1 MLVSCRLCRGG
12 IRVEGVN
19 VLLLKSKLR
28 IIIQSQWKLPRRPSA
43 VDACVAEAPVSDKRR
58 SLNSLNTYRTSIYL
72 HRLVDRFCG
81 ASCCRSS
88 LTQLAA
94 ISAALVV
101 VVVAAII
108 FIVFPCPA
116 SMFENPEIDS
126 LLP

>member
-1 MLVSCRLCRGG
+1 MSTLPVAFY
-12 IRVEGVN
+12 IVW
-19 VLLLKSKLR
+19 LL
-28 IIIQSQWKLPRRPSA
+28 
-43 VDACVAEAPVSDKRR
+43 
-58 SLNSLNTYRTSIYL
+58 
-72 HRLVDRFCG
+72 
-81 ASCCRSS
+81 
-88 LTQLAA
+88 LAA